1 MSVEGF
7 LLGRKRIRNSHCM
20 YQLLPKNPDKYD
32 LETAASCFNTIAEA
46 INDDKRMNGVMYAL
60 APPGYYWSLVK

>member
-7 LLGRKRIRNSHCM
+7 LLKHKRVRNSHCM
-20 YQLLPKNPDKYD
+20 YQLLPKNPDEFD
-32 LETAASCFNTIAEA
+32 IDAAVSCFNTIAEI
-46 INDDKRMNGVMYAL
+46 INNDKSTRTIYTL